1 MTPIKFQEAFERELN
16 VFYKID
22 EKPVADTVFYWLNQ
36 AVLKFVKTRYS
47 GTNAK
52 TTAFE
57 QNQKR
62 IDDLRT
68 LIKQKLYKWNSDDKL
83 YGDQTTGE
91 FFIILP
97 DDYLFQI
104 GTRIGIYPNN
114 TVAGAK
120 NPHLHC
126 WAQDSSGN
134 YVVRYT
140 DAIEVT
146 HETLDRELENSLS
159 ERHMH
164 YCSAKP
170 LKLTKGDKLF
180 FYTDEY
186 YQPNSVRLDYIRNPK
201 AITLEQPFV
210 NYDELPEHTH
220 QEIVKLAVHM
230 YLESTADQRYT
241 SYSNEVNTME

>member
-1 MTPIKFQEAFERELN
+1 MTPVEFQIAFERELN
-16 VFYKID
+16 VFYD
-22 EKPVADTVFYWLNQ
+22 GLNKPTSDTTFYWLNQ
-36 AVLKFVKTRYS
+36 AVMKFVKTRYS

-57 QNQKR
+57 QTQKR

-68 LIKQKLYKWNSDDKL
+68 LISYKTYNWANGLS
-83 YGDQTTGE
+83 GDPTMNVYIVG
-91 FFIILP
+91 LP

-104 GTRIGIYPNN
+104 GTTIGIQPN
-114 TVAGAK
+114 VVVDGK
-120 NPHLHC
+120 ENPHSYC
-126 WAQDSSGN
+126 WVKDQSGN
-134 YVVRYT
+134 FVIRYT

-159 ERHMH
+159 EMNIH

-170 LKLTKGDKLF
+170 LKLATRDHIR
-180 FYTDEY
+180 FYTDKY
-186 YQPNSVRLDYIRNPK
+186 YQLASVQLQYIKIPK
-201 AITLEQPFV
+201 AITLDQPFV
-210 NYDELPEHTH
+210 NYTELPEHTH
-220 QEIVKLAVHM
+220 QEIVKLAVQM